1 MAAVL
6 WITGGDLMIFT
17 CCDVDIPGTATKEF
31 TLEGPVSP
39 ETLEILNI
47 NNKLTNFRPA
57 KEQKKSLISI
67 SEMPESMIYI
77 ARAGCEIVGYVTF
90 HAPDKYF
97 RWSKHPKVLEL
108 GGIEI
113 SCEWRKRGIAEEL
126 LKEAF
131 SNPVMEDYI
140 VITTEF
146 CWSWDLRGSGLDVF
160 EYQKMLEKLFGI
172 VGLKR
177 KATNDPDITEHPAN
191 VLMAR
196 IGKSISSDDILMFE
210 KLLFE
215 ETPEF
220 H

>member
-1 MAAVL
+1 M
-6 WITGGDLMIFT
+6 MIFA
-17 CCDVDIPGTATKEF
+17 CFEVDIPMASTKEF
-31 TLEGPVSP
+31 SLEGPVLSSA
-39 ETLEILNI
+39 LEILNI
-47 NNKLTNFRPA
+47 NNKLTNFRQA
-57 KEQKKSLISI
+57 EEQKKALISI
-67 SEMPESMIYI
+67 SKLSESMVYI
-77 ARAGCEIVGYVTF
+77 ARAGREIIGYITF
-90 HAPDKYF
+90 HAPEKYF
-97 RWSKHPKVLEL
+97 RWSKHPRVLEL

-113 SCEWRKRGIAEEL
+113 SCEWRKKGIAEAL

-146 CWSWDLRGSGLDVF
+146 CWSWDLRGSGLEMF

-172 VGLKR
+172 VDLKR
-177 KATNDPDITEHPAN
+177 RATNDPDITEHPAN

-196 IGKSISSDDILMFE
+196 TGENVSTEDIIMFE